1 MKFIQEIYKANP
13 KTIVVLVAGS
23 SMTINWI
30 DQHVPAIIDA
40 WYPGEQG
47 GAAIADI
54 LFGDY
59 TPSGKLPLTFYDSIK
74 DLPPFDDYEIS
85 KGRTY
90 MYLKQPPLYPFGYGL
105 SYTEF
110 EIANLQLSKSKIR
123 KDENLEVS
131 VDIKNIGK
139 RAGAE
144 VVQLYIH
151 DMTSNTQMPLK
162 QLKRFERV
170 SLEKNEK
177 KTIYFTLTREDL
189 SHWNQN
195 NEFVLNT
202 GSFELIVGN
211 SSADDRIKTKF
222 EVLAQE
228 DK

>member
-1 MKFIQEIYKANP
+1 
-13 KTIVVLVAGS
+13 
-23 SMTINWI
+23 
-30 DQHVPAIIDA
+30 
-40 WYPGEQG
+40 
-47 GAAIADI
+47 
-54 LFGDY
+54 
-59 TPSGKLPLTFYDSIK
+59 
-74 DLPPFDDYEIS
+74 
-85 KGRTY
+85 

-202 GSFELIVGN
+202 GSFELVVGN

-222 EVLAQE
+222 EILAQE

>member
-1 MKFIQEIYKANP
+1 
-13 KTIVVLVAGS
+13 
-23 SMTINWI
+23 
-30 DQHVPAIIDA
+30 
-40 WYPGEQG
+40 
-47 GAAIADI
+47 
-54 LFGDY
+54 
-59 TPSGKLPLTFYDSIK
+59 
-74 DLPPFDDYEIS
+74 
-85 KGRTY
+85 
-90 MYLKQPPLYPFGYGL
+90 
-105 SYTEF
+105 
-110 EIANLQLSKSKIR
+110 
-123 KDENLEVS
+123 
-131 VDIKNIGK
+131 
-139 RAGAE
+139 
-144 VVQLYIH
+144 
-151 DMTSNTQMPLK
+151 MTSNTQMPLK